1 MGFHGHHRFEVLDFS
16 AMTAR
21 GVSVRGYDFRSA
33 VIEKVIESPVLHGS
47 GSLCRLLQYLANRA
61 IHDSGTPIREQEIAS
76 DVFGRAETFDPRLDS
91 TVRVNVARLRAKLI
105 EYYNGPGA
113 SDSVTIELP
122 RGSYTLAFHS
132 RPAEE
137 PPTEAAEDTRPS
149 IVKTQPAAVI
159 PSSPNHLL
167 VIALICTTAIAII
180 LAAALLIGRKG
191 AVENRVYAGDTRSLQ
206 RFWGSLLSG
215 SSEPWVVFS
224 NATFVGRPATGMRY
238 MIPSRDS
245 SQDIVDLYTGI
256 GEVLGVHA
264 LDRTFTLL
272 NRSMRVKRG
281 GLLSLDDVQNNDVVF
296 VGSSLENLTL
306 RDVPGLQDFQF
317 KAITEGPMAGEGSII
332 NVAPREGE
340 PKIFLP
346 SPFPLT
352 EDYAVVALVPGLNPS
367 RWTLILAGT
376 STIGTQA
383 AVEFVCGEN
392 TVRDLLN
399 RVGPGKAGSA
409 KFFEAVLDVHVK
421 GGVPLRSEIV
431 LFHPHHSSN

>member
-1 MGFHGHHRFEVLDFS
+1 
-16 AMTAR
+16 MTAR
-21 GVSVRGYDFRSA
+21 GGSVRGYDFRSA
-33 VIEKVIESPVLHGS
+33 VVDKITESPVLHGS

-61 IHDSGTPIREQEIAS
+61 IHDTGTPIREQEIAS
-76 DVFGRAETFDPRLDS
+76 DVFGRAATFDPRLDS
-91 TVRVNVARLRAKLI
+91 TVRVNVARLRAKLM

-113 SDSVTIELP
+113 ADPVTIELP
-122 RGSYTLAFHS
+122 KGSYTLAFHTRALEESPTETEPEDS
-132 RPAEE
+132 RPA
-137 PPTEAAEDTRPS
+137 
-149 IVKTQPAAVI
+149 IVKAEFAAGV
-159 PSSPNHLL
+159 PSSSNHLL
-167 VIALICTTAIAII
+167 VVALICTTAIALI

-191 AVENRVYAGDTRSLQ
+191 AVDNRGYAGDTRSLQ
-206 RFWGSLLSG
+206 RFWGSLLNG

-238 MIPSRDS
+238 LIPSRDS
-245 SQDIVDLYTGI
+245 GQDVVDLYTGI

-317 KAITEGPMAGEGSII
+317 KVITEGPMAGEGSII
-332 NVAPREGE
+332 NVAPRDGE

-367 RWTLILAGT
+367 HWALILAGT
-376 STIGTQA
+376 STIGTPA
-383 AVEFVCGEN
+383 AVEFVCEEN
-392 TVRDLLN
+392 TVRDLL
-399 RVGPGKAGSA
+399 RRAASARAGSA

-431 LFHPHHSSN
+431 SFHPHHQAN